1 MRAMTRTFGVRSI
14 LVTSRRTPDAC
25 YKACAPIV
33 EANDIVATF
42 IDHRQAGTG
51 SIAEGYA
58 ADAIFVTS
66 DSMSMITEGVAARRP
81 VIVLT
86 PAKTKPFRDNEAVD
100 DLAADNR
107 AAVLPVREAT
117 PDQIAA
123 KLQSLTPM
131 TENHLDRLAKI
142 VAAAIAR

>member
-1 MRAMTRTFGVRSI
+1 MARTFGVRFV
-14 LVTSRRTPDAC
+14 LVTSRRTPDAF
-25 YKACAPIV
+25 YKACAPV
-33 EANDIVATF
+33 VADKDIVATF

-86 PAKTKPFRDNEAVD
+86 PERTQPFRDNEAVD
-100 DLAADNR
+100 DLATDNR
-107 AAVLPVREAT
+107 VAVLPVRDAN
-117 PDQIAA
+117 PGQIAA

-131 TENHLDRLAKI
+131 TENHLDRLAEI
-142 VAAAIAR
+142 VAAALTRR